1 VAVGVEVK
9 TKLVYPVVL
18 VAVVDTTKQA
28 VQATLQAHHQA
39 KEIMVEAQLE
49 MAEPLL
55 VVVVEQVLLAA
66 LLVLVLPLVAL
77 VALVQHP
84 QLQVPLLLVQVGVE
98 AEATLQKALVA
109 LAVAAME
116 VKVLPLLAV
125 MEQQT
130 PEVGVV
136 AAQH

>member
-1 VAVGVEVK
+1 
-9 TKLVYPVVL
+9 
-18 VAVVDTTKQA
+18 
-28 VQATLQAHHQA
+28 
-39 KEIMVEAQLE
+39 
-49 MAEPLL
+49 
-55 VVVVEQVLLAA
+55 
-66 LLVLVLPLVAL
+66 
-77 VALVQHP
+77 
-84 QLQVPLLLVQVGVE
+84 VQVGVE